1 MPVFSIKFVAKSS
14 SSETFIQCSLKI
26 KLKRVHFKQD
36 NGWRGFL
43 VFERGLVRRL
53 FCQIGAFPVMEPVI
67 RD

>member
-1 MPVFSIKFVAKSS
+1 MPVFSINFVAKSS
-14 SSETFIQCSLKI
+14 SSETFVQCSLKI

-53 FCQIGAFPVMEPVI
+53 FCQIGSFPVMEPVI